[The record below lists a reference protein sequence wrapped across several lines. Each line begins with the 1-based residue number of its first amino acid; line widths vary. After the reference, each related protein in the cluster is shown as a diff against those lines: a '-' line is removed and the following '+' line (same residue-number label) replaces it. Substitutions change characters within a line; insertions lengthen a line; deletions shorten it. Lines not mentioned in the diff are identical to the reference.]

1 MPNKKTFLDENPFA
15 ILGVTP
21 RDNRSAIIE
30 RAEEKALHIDPEL
43 CQKARADLSNPRSRI
58 AAEIR
63 WLPGVAP
70 RQAERLISELPNS
83 PIDDGK
89 VSGLPVLAEANL
101 MAARL
106 QLLDPE
112 SSDVD
117 TISTFLDI
125 LAWTAESMPAEDI
138 LRDINEDRA
147 VAGFPEIRDLSA
159 VEQELQ
165 EQHRFIKTIIR
176 DFLDL
181 MPSEMLVETMDTLVS
196 NVTDGGDEHGPSLV
210 HDLVDTYELEAQGF
224 LIKEEENIE
233 KLIEVARQN
242 APHGSTKVDPV
253 LEKLSEVTGN
263 WVRVAHP
270 IQMSMKSRGVD
281 HKASSKVAYS
291 IRSLGIDLFNN
302 HRLLESAERST
313 QILLEHFE
321 SLSHLTD
328 RVLEDQSTLEKLRKE
343 SFETEKEKEQWARS
357 ITFRTEI
364 GLMFKDVLAISPSG
378 IDWKD
383 THYVLK
389 EITGVRWGAVRKSV
403 NGIPS
408 GTDYH
413 IAFGDHKKSSEVLTN
428 KEANFG
434 GFVNALWRAVGPRL
448 VVELCEAL
456 KAGKT
461 INFGGISVRDTSF
474 GVERHRFMG
483 TNETVW
489 VPLNEAHVW
498 SADGSFYVGA
508 VADKKVYGAASYIH
522 HWNTHVLDQL
532 VRSAFKKG
540 TKGRLSAYIED

>member
-1 MPNKKTFLDENPFA
+1 MPNNKTFLDDNPFA

-21 RDNRSAIIE
+21 RDNRAAIIE
-30 RAEEKALHIDPEL
+30 RAEEKALYIDPEL
-43 CQKARADLSNPRSRI
+43 CQKARADVTNPRSRI
-58 AAEIR
+58 AAEVR

-89 VSGLPVLAEANL
+89 MSGLPVLAEANL

-117 TISTFLDI
+117 TISSFLEI
-125 LAWTAESMPAEDI
+125 LAWTAESMPAEEI

-159 VEQELQ
+159 VEQEIQ

-181 MPSEMLVETMDTLVS
+181 MPTEMLVETMDTLVS
-196 NVTDGGDEHGPSLV
+196 NVTDGGDSHGPSLLN
-210 HDLVDTYELEAQGF
+210 DLVDTYELEAQGF

-242 APHGSTKVDPV
+242 APHGSAKVDPV
-253 LEKLSEVTGN
+253 LERLSEVTGN

-270 IQMSMKSRGVD
+270 IQMSMKSRGID

-291 IRSLGIDLFNN
+291 IRGLGIDLFNN

-321 SLSHLTD
+321 SLSNLTD

-343 SFETEKEKEQWARS
+343 SVETEKEKEQWSRS

-364 GLMFKDVLAISPSG
+364 GLMFKDVLSISPSG
-378 IDWKD
+378 VDWKD
-383 THYVLK
+383 THYELK

-413 IAFGDHKKSSEVLTN
+413 IAFGDNKKSSEVLTN
-428 KEANFG
+428 KESNFG

-461 INFGGISVRDTSF
+461 INFGGISVRDDSF
-474 GVERHRFMG
+474 GVERHRFMA

-489 VPLNEAHVW
+489 VPINETHVW

-508 VADKKVYGAASYIH
+508 VADKKVYGASSYIH
-522 HWNTHVLDQL
+522 HWNTHVLEQL